1 MRDGATT
8 RDTSWKVP
16 DMTSMFTN
24 RDSGPL
30 AALPVPITE
39 ERPWV
44 VFSACRDKDEALFFP
59 ETPGAERQALAIC
72 ATCPVSIECLE
83 YALEADIR
91 FGIWGGMTE
100 KQRRRLARRLA
111 S

>member
-1 MRDGATT
+1 
-8 RDTSWKVP
+8 
-16 DMTSMFTN
+16 MTYQAANAS
-24 RDSGPL
+24 SGRTEII
-30 AALPVPITE
+30 PVPITE

-44 VFSACRDKDEALFFP
+44 VFSACRDKDGDLFFP
-59 ETPGAERQALAIC
+59 ESRSQEREALAIC
-72 ATCPVSIECLE
+72 ATCPVQLDCLE

-100 KQRRRLARRLA
+100 KQRRRTARRGAIA